1 MTARA
6 KKRIDP
12 KKYGQLLA
20 ETLPRPIETDADYE
34 RALDI
39 IDRLMSRPEDSLMAE
54 EHMLLE
60 MVTQLVERY
69 EDEHHPIP
77 EAPSHVI
84 IQGLMRDRALLNRDL
99 EPVLGASNLTADVIS
114 GKRNPSKSQIRALA
128 QFFSVSPELF
138 VSSE

>member
-34 RALDI
+34 QALDI
-39 IDRLMSRPEDSLMAE
+39 IDRLMSRAENSLMAE
-54 EHMLLE
+54 EHALLE
-60 MVTQLVERY
+60 MMTQLVERY

-77 EAPSHVI
+77 EALPHVV
-84 IQGLMRDRALLNRDL
+84 IQGLMRDRGLLNSDL
-99 EPVLGASNLTADVIS
+99 EPVLGIGSVTADVIS
-114 GKRNPSKSQIRALA
+114 GKRNPSKSQVRALA
-128 QFFSVSPELF
+128 QFFRVSPELF
-138 VSSE
+138 VSSD